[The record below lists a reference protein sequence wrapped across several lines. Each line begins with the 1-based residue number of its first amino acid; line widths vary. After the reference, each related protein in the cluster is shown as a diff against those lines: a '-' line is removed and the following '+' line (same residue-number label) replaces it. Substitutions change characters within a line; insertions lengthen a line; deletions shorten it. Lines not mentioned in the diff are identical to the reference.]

1 MLDKR
6 RLQNDYVPTGYKPPS
21 VNTIAVVGHK
31 YGLNRNEENKKALI
45 AFIKS
50 L

>member
-1 MLDKR
+1 MFDKR
-6 RLQNDYVPTGYKPPS
+6 RLKSDYVPTGYKPAS
-21 VNTIAVVGHK
+21 VKTMAVTGHK
-31 YGLNRNEENKKALI
+31 YGLELNETDREALI